1 MACRL
6 IPVRFLFPKDFK
18 LSPCFFLSSSG
29 YERLPGVVEELQLGG
44 RATCSSE
51 QIKGMKNMFL
61 EQVEIFLI
69 VEKREL
75 LPRGYYDFGLETGE
89 EPRGL

>member
-1 MACRL
+1 
-6 IPVRFLFPKDFK
+6 
-18 LSPCFFLSSSG
+18 
-29 YERLPGVVEELQLGG
+29 
-44 RATCSSE
+44 
-51 QIKGMKNMFL
+51 MKNMFL